1 MELSAIKRETTR
13 KKVKHLRTEGAI
25 PGVVFSKDSSKGKKE
40 VTNITINLKEF
51 KKFYRAAGEGSL
63 ITLKIEGEKDR
74 NVLISEIQKHPLS
87 LDQTHISFFEVDM
100 KEEIETKIPI
110 KLINEDKSELVTS
123 GQGIVLSI
131 LDEVEIR
138 CLPNNIPHEFE
149 LDVTQITELEG
160 VLKVSDIKVDAS
172 KVSILT
178 DSDEVIVKIDYAQ
191 QLEKAVEET
200 SGDVSQIEVIAEKE
214 AAERQAAKGEDKK
227 NDSDKKD

>member
-1 MELSAIKRETTR
+1 M
-13 KKVKHLRTEGAI
+13 
-25 PGVVFSKDSSKGKKE
+25 
-40 VTNITINLKEF
+40 
-51 KKFYRAAGEGSL
+51 
-63 ITLKIEGEKDR
+63 
-74 NVLISEIQKHPLS
+74 
-87 LDQTHISFFEVDM
+87 
-100 KEEIETKIPI
+100 
-110 KLINEDKSELVTS
+110 
-123 GQGIVLSI
+123 
-131 LDEVEIR
+131 
-138 CLPNNIPHEFE
+138 PNNTTHEFE

-178 DSDEVIVKIDYAQ
+178 DADEVIVKIDYAQ